1 VGGEFREGFRL
12 ERLEIVDDG
21 VVVRG
26 RLHGGA
32 GHGIEVGD
40 EGGRFGLEAELPPG
54 PQSQEEDRDGG
65 PDEILFGI
73 EHVLCFALVRE
84 HPDDLRQVGHEMA
97 ERLGEDGA

>member
-1 VGGEFREGFRL
+1 MDGEFREGFRL

-65 PDEILFGI
+65 PDEIRFGI